1 MTSLVMVPKPS
12 LIWAERTFHNNNG
25 QYVKFC
31 SSTGAGSF
39 NYQEFNFSA
48 YRFRRLSAAASVSTA
63 LSGPSLEV
71 NVYHGAVSGTPVLS
85 VSFSGAA
92 TGAFSDEDTS
102 EAIREVG
109 GTISLEFKT
118 TGYTSGTVQWL
129 RVWAE
134 VELEPVP

>member
-1 MTSLVMVPKPS
+1 MTSLVMVPKPT
-12 LIWAERTFHNNNG
+12 LIWGERAFHNNNG

-48 YRFRRLSAAASVSTA
+48 YRFRRLSAAVVVHTA

-85 VSFSGAA
+85 VSLPGSA
-92 TGAFSDEDTS
+92 TGVFSDEDTG

-109 GTISLEFKT
+109 GAISLEFKT
-118 TGYTSGTVQWL
+118 TGYTSGTVEWRRL
-129 RVWAE
+129 WAE